1 MCLPTVNYSRKY
13 RFFHTVE
20 YSVAIK
26 KNGVEICKI
35 RKHKTSVQTEKN
47 AVDTFNLLWGK

>member
-1 MCLPTVNYSRKY
+1 M
-13 RFFHTVE
+13 E

-47 AVDTFNLLWGK
+47 AVDTPTYYGENDSWFLCKIISVYKQHA